1 MGKQFK
7 RILIPLDGSKLA
19 EVAIDNAV
27 GIAELSGSELVLLRI
42 LRPINDIIKNGRNL
56 FYIDEQVDNRT
67 IRANE
72 YLNSLRDEIKGPSF
86 KIKTVVEMG
95 LAENIIIDYANDNH
109 VDLIVMATH
118 GRTGLKQWVY
128 GSVARKVLNAAH
140 NPVMLCRS
148 FPDK

>member
-7 RILIPLDGSKLA
+7 RILVPLDGSKLA

-56 FYIDEQVDNRT
+56 FYIDEQLDNRT

-72 YLNSLRDEIKGPSF
+72 YLNSLRGEIKGPSF
-86 KIKTVVEMG
+86 EIKTVVEMG
-95 LAENIIIDYANDNH
+95 LAENIIIDYASDNH